1 MREDALKTII
11 EQHALYLNNGNT
23 GKRANLRDA
32 NLQGADLRDADLRW
46 ADLRWA
52 DLQGADLQGAD
63 LQWAIGNMREV
74 RSMQVS
80 QYAVTYTATQ
90 FFIGCKIGI
99 VGQWA
104 VFGNALLNNDD
115 DDEDEDAICGYV
127 TLWREHKDFIILAI
141 TSYPATPAGKEG
153 K

>member
-46 ADLRWA
+46 ANLQGADLRDADLRWADLRWA

-63 LQWAIGNMREV
+63 LQWGYRK
-74 RSMQVS
+74 
-80 QYAVTYTATQ
+80 YARGSVNASVAVCCHLYCYT
-90 FFIGCKIGI
+90 
-99 VGQWA
+99 
-104 VFGNALLNNDD
+104 VFYRL
-115 DDEDEDAICGYV
+115 
-127 TLWREHKDFIILAI
+127 
-141 TSYPATPAGKEG
+141 
-153 K
+153 